1 MVWDQGL
8 GIPAAIAFIPS
19 EYNSS
24 DQGEISLAGLPHLSF
39 GAVVVVTKARITYLD
54 LIIGLLL
61 VGGCAYLTYKI
72 GVDLDYQWNWG
83 VIPQYLMRYD
93 GEAGRWVP
101 NLLLKGLF
109 TTLRLSAWS
118 TLLAAL
124 IGLVMGFA
132 RVSTSPFKRLLGQT
146 YVETCR
152 NLPPLVIVFLF
163 YFFISDQLMP
173 HLGLE
178 ALARSLSPVAQDH
191 LSLWVASP
199 RMLNAFISAVISLA
213 IFEGAYITE
222 IIRAGIQSIDQG
234 QWEASQALGMTRR
247 ERMHHVILPQAM
259 QRIIPPLAGQF
270 ISTIKDS
277 AIVSVISIQ
286 ELTFQAMDIMTTT
299 YLTFEIWITVTLLY
313 LLLTFTCSLLARRLE
328 LHLSRR
334 HAGGSP

>member
-1 MVWDQGL
+1 MVP
-8 GIPAAIAFIPS
+8 IK
-19 EYNSS
+19 
-24 DQGEISLAGLPHLSF
+24 
-39 GAVVVVTKARITYLD
+39 TRITSLD

-61 VGGCAYLTYKI
+61 LMGVAYLAFKI

-83 VIPQYLMRYD
+83 LIPQYLLRYD
-93 GEAGRWVP
+93 VDAGRWVP

-109 TTLRLSAWS
+109 TTLRLSLWS
-118 TLLAAL
+118 TFLAAL

-132 RVSTSPFKRLLGQT
+132 RVSDSLFKRLLGQT

-173 HLGLE
+173 RLGLE
-178 ALARSLSPVAQDH
+178 TLARSLSPEAQAQ

-199 RMLNAFISAVISLA
+199 QMLNAFVSAVISLA

-247 ERMHHVILPQAM
+247 ERMRHVILPQAL

-270 ISTIKDS
+270 ISLIKDS
-277 AIVSVISIQ
+277 SLVGVIALV
-286 ELTFQAMDIMTTT
+286 ELTRAGREIGTS
-299 YLTFEIWITVTLLY
+299 TFNYFEVFFTVAALY
-313 LLLTFTCSLLARRLE
+313 LILTFTLSMLVQFLERRFAV
-328 LHLSRR
+328 SD
-334 HAGGSP
+334 

>member
-1 MVWDQGL
+1 MV
-8 GIPAAIAFIPS
+8 P
-19 EYNSS
+19 
-24 DQGEISLAGLPHLSF
+24 
-39 GAVVVVTKARITYLD
+39 TKARITSLD

-61 VGGCAYLTYKI
+61 VMGIAYLALKI

-83 VIPQYLMRYD
+83 VIPQYILRYD

-101 NLLLKGLF
+101 NLLLKGLL
-109 TTLRLSAWS
+109 TTLRLSLWG

-132 RVSTSPFKRLLGQT
+132 RVSDSLFKRLLGQA

-163 YFFISDQLMP
+163 YYFISDQLMP

-178 ALARSLSPVAQDH
+178 AFARSLSPGAQGQ

-199 RMLNAFISAVISLA
+199 QMLNGFISAVISLA

-234 QWEASQALGMTRR
+234 QWEASKALGMTRR
-247 ERMHHVILPQAM
+247 ERMRHVILPQAL

-328 LHLSRR
+328 LHFSQRR
-334 HAGGSP
+334 ASANP